1 MAETDIK
8 SFQPGVNN
16 NRILNFEN
24 QLSGYKVIVN
34 YRQVP
39 KILDFAQKLIILCS
53 KTFHN
58 SVVLLEFLDSD
69 WEGVIFV
76 GGVVLKT
83 KGIPD
88 SHKDFLVT
96 LQALIE

>member
-1 MAETDIK
+1 M
-8 SFQPGVNN
+8 
-16 NRILNFEN
+16 
-24 QLSGYKVIVN
+24 
-34 YRQVP
+34 
-39 KILDFAQKLIILCS
+39 DFAQKLIILYS
-53 KTFHN
+53 KTFHT

-83 KGIPD
+83 KGISD